1 MSADR
6 ASSMQVWRHKQA
18 CSIVHM
24 RPGLQTS
31 GVYVGMS
38 CAGLIWISVPMYA
51 CLGGLASAW
60 RAEYGHWN
68 MGVWLFWAFAYR
80 NNA

>member
-1 MSADR
+1 
-6 ASSMQVWRHKQA
+6 
-18 CSIVHM
+18 
-24 RPGLQTS
+24 
-31 GVYVGMS
+31 
-38 CAGLIWISVPMYA
+38 MYA